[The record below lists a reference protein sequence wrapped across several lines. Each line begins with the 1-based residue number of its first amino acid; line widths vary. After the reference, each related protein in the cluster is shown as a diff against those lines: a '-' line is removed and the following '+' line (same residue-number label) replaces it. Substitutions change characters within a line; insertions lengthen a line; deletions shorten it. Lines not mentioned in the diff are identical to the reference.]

1 MCALNH
7 IFCALDSICFKHQT
21 KSFWAPNSI
30 LMGTKNIFDAQKVPN
45 SEFLKSGHKRLS
57 ENIDKTRKI
66 QTIRLKNKWVG
77 HKN

>member
-1 MCALNH
+1 
-7 IFCALDSICFKHQT
+7 
-21 KSFWAPNSI
+21 
-30 LMGTKNIFDAQKVPN
+30 MGKKNNFDAQKVPN
-45 SEFLKSGHKRLS
+45 SEFQKSGNKRLN

>member
-1 MCALNH
+1 
-7 IFCALDSICFKHQT
+7 
-21 KSFWAPNSI
+21 
-30 LMGTKNIFDAQKVPN
+30 MGTKNIFDAQKVPN
-45 SEFLKSGHKRLS
+45 SEFKKSGHKRLN